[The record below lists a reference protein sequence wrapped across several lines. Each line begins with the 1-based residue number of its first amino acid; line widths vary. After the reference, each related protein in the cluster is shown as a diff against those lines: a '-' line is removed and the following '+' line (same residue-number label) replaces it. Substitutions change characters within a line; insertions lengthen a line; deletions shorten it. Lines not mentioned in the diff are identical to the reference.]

1 MLKPLFWFIVIKNEW
16 NDLQQASQMENGN
29 LHNELIDFKISKTD
43 AVNQKIKVWV
53 NKLMLN
59 YLFS

>member
-16 NDLQQASQMENGN
+16 NDLQRASQMENGN

-43 AVNQKIKVWV
+43 AVNKKIKV
-53 NKLMLN
+53 
-59 YLFS
+59 